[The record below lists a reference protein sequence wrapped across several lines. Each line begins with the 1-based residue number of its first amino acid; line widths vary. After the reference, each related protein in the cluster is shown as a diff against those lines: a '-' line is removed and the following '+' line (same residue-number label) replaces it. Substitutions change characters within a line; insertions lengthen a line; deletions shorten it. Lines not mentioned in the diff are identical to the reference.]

1 MSSASLKESFRYV
14 QPTYPLQPGS
24 YLCIN
29 TTPWKNG
36 AGHTFPHGLAIK
48 LGMIPCVMP
57 TLFAV
62 YLNKIALSA
71 ILRAEVY
78 ASAVS
83 RTPGPVSVSVPWKI
97 PLTFYLSNQRKR
109 LTMAFYGNLEFQA
122 LVEEIMEVL
131 VVKLRSK

>member
-1 MSSASLKESFRYV
+1 MNR
-14 QPTYPLQPGS
+14 
-24 YLCIN
+24 
-29 TTPWKNG
+29 

-97 PLTFYLSNQRKR
+97 PLTFLFVKSEEEAHDG
-109 LTMAFYGNLEFQA
+109 LLWEFG
-122 LVEEIMEVL
+122 IPSSCG
-131 VVKLRSK
+131 RDHGSIGC